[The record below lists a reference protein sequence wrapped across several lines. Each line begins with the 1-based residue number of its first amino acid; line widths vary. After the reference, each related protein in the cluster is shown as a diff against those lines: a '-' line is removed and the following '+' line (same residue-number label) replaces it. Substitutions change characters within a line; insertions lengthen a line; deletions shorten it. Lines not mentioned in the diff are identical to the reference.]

1 MDYQLKTATDIP
13 PLDKTKADKFY
24 ILINL
29 FIKRG
34 HPDSWTQKDWLRERT
49 ACKSLMRKYP
59 DFDFFYSLSDVNGK
73 FNSLLGLISVKY
85 NNWPQRYKSYIDLK
99 NKTKSF
105 TLDSNHV
112 TILDS
117 PVKKAKNLLEFLDN

>member
-1 MDYQLKTATDIP
+1 MDYQLKTVTDIP
-13 PLDKTKADKFY
+13 PLDKSKGDKFY
-24 ILINL
+24 ILVNL

-34 HPDSWTQKDWLRERT
+34 VPDLWGKNDWLREKA
-49 ACKSLMRKYP
+49 ACKSLMKKYP

-85 NNWPQRYKSYIDLK
+85 NNWPQRYKNYEENK
-99 NKTKSF
+99 RKTKQF
-105 TLDSNHV
+105 TLESNHV

-117 PVKKAKNLLEFLDN
+117 PIKKAKN